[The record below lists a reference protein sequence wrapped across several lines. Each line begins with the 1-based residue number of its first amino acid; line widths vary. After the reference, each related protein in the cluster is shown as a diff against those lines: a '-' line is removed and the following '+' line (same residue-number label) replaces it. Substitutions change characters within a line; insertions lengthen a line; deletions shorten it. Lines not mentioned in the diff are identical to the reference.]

1 MKSKVWLCA
10 AVACVL
16 LSLPGFALAG
26 PELSGF
32 GGYQFGGRIP
42 TSIGEIDFKDNATYG
57 VALEIPMTMK
67 PGSSLLLWYNRM
79 DTDIRLESFYGK
91 TTLGSASINYFQA
104 GGLYNVDRG
113 TPTVPFT
120 FITLGATWIDPSSST
135 QYQSGTQS
143 YTFDDVTKFSF
154 MLGGGVKHWASE
166 KVAIRIQFNLAM
178 TFLSSGAYMGVGT
191 GGASVGVTGSGFA
204 QGAILGGLTFKLG
217 E

>member
-1 MKSKVWLCA
+1 MKMKGWACAWALCA
-10 AVACVL
+10 VL
-16 LSLPGFALAG
+16 AAHTAWAG
-26 PELSGF
+26 PEISGF

-57 VALEIPMTMK
+57 VAMEIPMTMK
-67 PGSSLLLWYNRM
+67 PGSSILLWYNRM
-79 DTDIRLESFYGK
+79 DTDIRVDSYYGK
-91 TTLGSASINYFQA
+91 STVGSAAINYFQA

-120 FITLGATWIDPSSST
+120 FVTLGATWIDPSSSAR
-135 QYQSGTQS
+135 YQGF
-143 YTFDDVTKFSF
+143 TFEDVTKFSF

-166 KVAIRIQFNLAM
+166 KLAIRIQFNLAM

>member
-1 MKSKVWLCA
+1 MKRRVWLWA

-16 LSLPGFALAG
+16 LWLPGFALAG
-26 PELSGF
+26 PEISGF

-113 TPTVPFT
+113 TPTIPFT

-135 QYQSGTQS
+135 VYQGQGLQL
-143 YTFDDVTKFSF
+143 DDVTKFSF
-154 MLGGGVKHWASE
+154 MLGGGVKHWTSD
-166 KVAIRIQFNLAM
+166 KLAIRIQFNLAM
-178 TFLSSGAYMGVGT
+178 TFLNSGAYMGFGT
-191 GGASVGVTGSGFA
+191 GGGSIGVTGSGFA
-204 QGAILGGLTFKLG
+204 QGAILGGLTLKLG